1 MDGHSAKHPA
11 AEYIADT
18 AKVKLRRALG
28 GETMA
33 SFGAV
38 VQAPAKAVV
47 YVVWLP
53 YAVVF
58 WLLAQVYR
66 LLCAIVR

>member
-1 MDGHSAKHPA
+1 M
-11 AEYIADT
+11 
-18 AKVKLRRALG
+18 V
-28 GETMA
+28 

-47 YVVWLP
+47 CVVRLP
-53 YAVVF
+53 YALVF
-58 WLLAQVYR
+58 WLLALVYR